1 MAALAFDIPGFVS
14 LGHLQLSIYGFFAAA
29 GLVAAVWYSQ
39 RMAMRARLSMD
50 RLWDAGIFAV
60 VTAFVISRG
69 LLIVNNFAAFK
80 RYPLLLMA
88 QPSLTYT
95 GLLLTVLL
103 TCAWLIWKRMPLLN
117 VADAWAPCGAV
128 LWAVLSLGH
137 FVEGTDAGMPTRL
150 PWGVVTSGDTVLGP
164 THPVQLYTLACAI
177 GLAWYLSH
185 KLAVKHRAGSIAAL
199 GLMLGGFMSFLLG
212 MLRQPADT
220 FGDALLDTDQWIA
233 VAAMLLGLLLEAPLL
248 RTPMEPSVRMQQFL
262 EDFVTLRGHKS
273 VGWIRN
279 TAFTDPLLAE
289 IQARFLKLPREF
301 PIEPSSYYSW
311 CNEDGL
317 QILKWYV
324 YQLHARN
331 AIAAVEESV

>member
-1 MAALAFDIPGFVS
+1 MSALASDIPGFVP

-39 RMAMRARLSMD
+39 RMAMRAKLSMD

-60 VTAFVISRG
+60 VTAFVVSRG

-88 QPSLTYT
+88 QPSLTYS
-95 GLLLTVLL
+95 GLLLTVVL
-103 TCAWLIWKRMPLLN
+103 TCGWLYWKRMPLLS

-128 LWAVLSLGH
+128 LWTVLSVGH

-150 PWGVVTSGDTVLGP
+150 PWGVVTPGDTVLGP
-164 THPVQLYTLACAI
+164 THPVQLYTVVCA
-177 GLAWYLSH
+177 GMLAWYLSR
-185 KLAVKHRAGSIAAL
+185 KLAVKHRAGSVAAL
-199 GLMLGGFMSFLLG
+199 GLMLGGFASFLLG
-212 MLRQPADT
+212 MLRQPAET
-220 FGDALLDTDQWIA
+220 YGGAWLDTDQWVA
-233 VAAMLLGLLLEAPLL
+233 VAAMLIGLLLEAPLL
-248 RTPMEPSVRMQQFL
+248 RIPMDPGVRMQEFL
-262 EDFVTLRGHKS
+262 EDFITLRGHKR

-279 TAFTDPLLAE
+279 TAFTDPLLVE
-289 IQARFLKLPREF
+289 IQKRFLRLPREF
-301 PIEPSSYYSW
+301 PVEASSYNSW

-331 AIAAVEESV
+331 EIAAVEESV